1 MSVKKPRPNLEHSPQ
16 KCEQLAFFGREVDV
30 VVELAHGMI
39 SRRMGIARFTKPL
52 SVLPGKRIE
61 AAIGKLN
68 ANTQGETGG
77 NPPSAARH
85 IVGTHTYEPFKGG

>member
-39 SRRMGIARFTKPL
+39 SRGMGIA
-52 SVLPGKRIE
+52 
-61 AAIGKLN
+61 KL
-68 ANTQGETGG
+68 
-77 NPPSAARH
+77 
-85 IVGTHTYEPFKGG
+85 YENRLA

>member
-1 MSVKKPRPNLEHSPQ
+1 
-16 KCEQLAFFGREVDV
+16 
-30 VVELAHGMI
+30 MI